1 MELRIGETIAAAR
14 RAKDMTQQ
22 MLAEAVGVSIAAV
35 SKWETSASYP
45 DITLLPPIART
56 LGLTLNELF
65 RFHEA
70 PTREMLTAES
80 ERLSAVFEQQG
91 FAAGQAACETLL
103 HQYPSCGALKSVIGA
118 LYFRFLGA
126 ALLERP
132 DNADSF
138 SQRIYC
144 EILSLL
150 EAAEQQSDDLSEALS
165 ARMLQVS
172 VLMAQRKW
180 DAAKRLLDTFPKQ
193 LIDPEPLYP
202 TLYLEQGA
210 LDEAELASQQALFR
224 HIAAAGMALSNLS
237 TVARRRGSLEQ
248 ASELAT
254 LYGSLDALFGLPG
267 IAPWKLHLH
276 IALDRGDIETALSY
290 LKQYADAA
298 LQLPHASL
306 RKLPLFSRLGSE
318 TSPSSDACNTVGR
331 LILHTIETEEPFTLL
346 AREPRYQTIV
356 QNLRNALKTD

>member
-126 ALLERP
+126 ALLEQP
-132 DNADSF
+132 DNASSF
-138 SQRIYC
+138 SQQIYC

-150 EAAEQQSDDLSEALS
+150 EAAEQQSDDLSGSALRPH
-165 ARMLQVS
+165 A
-172 VLMAQRKW
+172 
-180 DAAKRLLDTFPKQ
+180 
-193 LIDPEPLYP
+193 
-202 TLYLEQGA
+202 
-210 LDEAELASQQALFR
+210 
-224 HIAAAGMALSNLS
+224 
-237 TVARRRGSLEQ
+237 
-248 ASELAT
+248 
-254 LYGSLDALFGLPG
+254 PG
-267 IAPWKLHLH
+267 ICFDGTAQMGCSQEASGYVPQ
-276 IALDRGDIETALSY
+276 AVDRPGTGLSHT
-290 LKQYADAA
+290 LSGAG
-298 LQLPHASL
+298 
-306 RKLPLFSRLGSE
+306 R
-318 TSPSSDACNTVGR
+318 VG
-331 LILHTIETEEPFTLL
+331 
-346 AREPRYQTIV
+346 
-356 QNLRNALKTD
+356 